1 VAIDMGLFS
10 RRDPDASEARI
21 ARLETHLNTL
31 QTYLEEVAKAE
42 AETATVST
50 PAPSTPTALA
60 APGSDQAPDPSLPP
74 HPPRII
80 DAEMVEQA
88 LAELTTRM
96 DALAAGITQMDAR
109 LSSISTEIANQL
121 SELGNEID
129 ALSQGLGDEET
140 VTNLKSAQ
148 TRLAQEQAR
157 YQIAFQQDLAELAER
172 IKPAR

>member
-1 VAIDMGLFS
+1 MGLFS

-42 AETATVST
+42 SETVTAST
-50 PAPSTPTALA
+50 PATSTPATSTALT

-109 LSSISTEIANQL
+109 LSSISTEITNQL
-121 SELGNEID
+121 SELGSEID
-129 ALSQGLGDEET
+129 ALSQGLGDEEAIA
-140 VTNLKSAQ
+140 NLKSAQ